1 MLLILTCLKWFP
13 LLIVVSKKMQTIS
26 FAILHT
32 QNVSKK
38 GGVQRLSIGEIWVF
52 RAIQL
57 VLPTNAELMYK
68 KNSKAD

>member
-26 FAILHT
+26 FAILNT
-32 QNVSKK
+32 QVVSKK
-38 GGVQRLSIGEIWVF
+38 GGVQLLSIGEVWVF

-57 VLPTNAELMYK
+57 VLSTNAELMYK